1 MSDREL
7 DDLLRFDPLATAER
21 VTGES
26 YRDDPASTL
35 LGLSLF
41 SAHVDAKDAA
51 LTARGDTRSSM
62 PFGEHLAVFA
72 SLGFAIVLDEPFEAG
87 DGTPE
92 RFVVLW
98 HPEGV
103 LGSCESYGRLGSTN
117 KSNMAYAWRPGDLD
131 GDWWGRLTSSGGIH
145 HGVWYGDHD
154 TREGLRHKFNA
165 LRAEGSFLSDWSGRR
180 RWPRPWE
187 HLGTYA
193 EWDGGNGRDRWN
205 EVRQAR
211 FLRLP
216 AVVREAIGDVDA

>member
-1 MSDREL
+1 MPDKEL

-26 YRDDPASTL
+26 FRDDPASTL

-51 LTARGDTRSSM
+51 LTARGDTRFSM
-62 PFGEHLAVFA
+62 AFAEHLAVFA
-72 SLGFAIVLDEPFEAG
+72 GLGFAVVLDEPFSG
-87 DGTPE
+87 RDGTPE

-103 LGSCESYGRLGSTN
+103 LGSCESYGRWNSTN
-117 KSNMAYAWRPGDLD
+117 KSNISYAWRPADLD
-131 GDWWGRLTSSGGIH
+131 GDWWGRLTSSGGLTD
-145 HGVWYGDHD
+145 GVWYGYHD
-154 TREGLRHKFNA
+154 SREGLRHTFNGFQ
-165 LRAEGSFLSDWSGRR
+165 AEGSFLSDWSGGRG
-180 RWPRPWE
+180 WPRPWE

-193 EWDGGNGRDRWN
+193 EWDGGNGRDRWD

-211 FLRLP
+211 FSRLP
-216 AVVREAIGDVDA
+216 EAVREAIGGVDA